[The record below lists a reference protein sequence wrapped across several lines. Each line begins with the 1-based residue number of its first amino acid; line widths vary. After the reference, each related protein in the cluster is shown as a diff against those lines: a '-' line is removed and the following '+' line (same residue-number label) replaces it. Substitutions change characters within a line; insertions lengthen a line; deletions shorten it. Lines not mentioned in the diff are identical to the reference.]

1 MYGQHPLRVPEDPL
15 LVRVG
20 GVVISWGVVS
30 RCVKEEV
37 LILGRTVL
45 GSVGSRVA
53 FECIE

>member
-30 RCVKEEV
+30 RSVEKQLLV
-37 LILGRTVL
+37 LGRAVL
-45 GSVGSRVA
+45 GSMGSRVA

>member
-30 RCVKEEV
+30 RSVKEQV
-37 LILGRTVL
+37 LVLGRTVL

>member
-1 MYGQHPLRVPEDPL
+1 MPEDPL